1 MFLSLKD
8 PLSDCSKF
16 LDLEAYVILYCV
28 VDNNNVYHRIGKN
41 FYFRGENMTNN
52 PTDTNTAADK
62 PLVLNSVEIDKLLS
76 MRLIANLA
84 TPDEDG
90 SIHLM
95 PI

>member
-1 MFLSLKD
+1 
-8 PLSDCSKF
+8 
-16 LDLEAYVILYCV
+16 
-28 VDNNNVYHRIGKN
+28 
-41 FYFRGENMTNN
+41 MTNN